1 MRNVTEAEK
10 QECRSLAVVRR
21 MLLAMQG
28 DERLAQCVAGE
39 MSHGHYHEH
48 LYNRADIAP
57 VDSPPLRTH
66 TLKVSVPK
74 AVSLTVTL
82 AGLSFLNTMGSGILI
97 AALPQ
102 IAKEPGITEDLVL
115 WPAVVYALAA
125 GCLVL
130 LFVAIADVIGARLMW
145 ITGSFLF
152 LIFAVAIGAS
162 RTGIHIVIF
171 LMLLGAAISI
181 DVSAH
186 HGLVP

>member
-1 MRNVTEAEK
+1 
-10 QECRSLAVVRR
+10 
-21 MLLAMQG
+21 
-28 DERLAQCVAGE
+28 
-39 MSHGHYHEH
+39 MS
-48 LYNRADIAP
+48 
-57 VDSPPLRTH
+57 

-125 GCLVL
+125 GCLL
-130 LFVAIADVIGARLMW
+130 LLCGAIADVVGARLMW

-152 LIFAVAIGAS
+152 LIFTVAIGAS
-162 RTGIHIVIF
+162 RTGIQIIIF
-171 LMLLGAAISI
+171 RMLLGAAISI

-186 HGLVP
+186 HGESNHQHAPQGLLAERGFCHERHGSAARLRCKTCPWGELSQIPSAGDGHTT